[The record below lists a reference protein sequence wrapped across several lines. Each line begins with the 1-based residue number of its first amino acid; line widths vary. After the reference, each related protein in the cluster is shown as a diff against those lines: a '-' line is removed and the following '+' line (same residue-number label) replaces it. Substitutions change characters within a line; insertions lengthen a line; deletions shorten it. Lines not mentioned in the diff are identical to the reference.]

1 MQNPSR
7 PGSSA
12 LRQYLTCGILAHG
25 FARARCAHCGHDFL
39 IAFSCK
45 GRGVCPSCTTRRM
58 AELAAHLIEHVF
70 PQVPVRQWVITFPK
84 RLRYF
89 LHRDPQLLSAVRRVS
104 LRVIERQLR
113 RACADAPRLARCGA
127 VSFPQRFGSALNAHT
142 HLQVCMTDGLFGAT
156 GSQLRFHPARL
167 GEIDFTAVQ
176 RAIRHRV
183 LRTAG
188 RDDCLRPDA
197 IADLKGWE
205 HGAITAD
212 PGYQFDQ
219 RLAP

>member
-1 MQNPSR
+1 
-7 PGSSA
+7 
-12 LRQYLTCGILAHG
+12 
-25 FARARCAHCGHDFL
+25 
-39 IAFSCK
+39 
-45 GRGVCPSCTTRRM
+45 
-58 AELAAHLIEHVF
+58 
-70 PQVPVRQWVITFPK
+70 
-84 RLRYF
+84 
-89 LHRDPQLLSAVRRVS
+89 
-104 LRVIERQLR
+104 
-113 RACADAPRLARCGA
+113 
-127 VSFPQRFGSALNAHT
+127 
-142 HLQVCMTDGLFGAT
+142 MTDGLFGAT
-156 GSQLRFHPARL
+156 GSPLRLHPARL

-188 RDDCLRPDA
+188 RHGCLRPDA